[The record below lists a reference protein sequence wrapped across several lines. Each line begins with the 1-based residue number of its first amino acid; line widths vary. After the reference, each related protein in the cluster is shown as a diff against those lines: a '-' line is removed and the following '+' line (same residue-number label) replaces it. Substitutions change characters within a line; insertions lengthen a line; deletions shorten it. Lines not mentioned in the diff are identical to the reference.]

1 GEKMKTKLGMRA
13 LSLLLILA
21 LTCAIF
27 VPAVSAEEQKNVS
40 SESISER
47 LIITPI
53 FDDQEI
59 RIKAPL
65 DESEIVSFIFSEKWL
80 MTNNENKDSEFI
92 KVIVPINSIKSQ
104 KYTSNGVS
112 DLRSIGNV
120 ENNDRVV
127 LLQIPKSVLEYEYQ
141 KSDQTITL
149 DYPDYCF
156 SDFSDIEELVN
167 EVDKRKF
174 ERDIGQ
180 NEQIEINLDAK
191 QISQSKSSI
200 LYAEWACYNT
210 NWFQYPK
217 ALRGDMDPQTFSYQG
232 MPACDLYH
240 EREIYLDRK
249 GDTIELLLWYRP
261 NGDIYLSAPLYDEG
275 QLNWGAGGVPSST
288 WIDASSKNRF
298 YYEFYVGNNGQY
310 NINFLNTG
318 TGIWYDYT
326 YNDGDNPSSYIKGL
340 TGSSELTL
348 YAPVTDSFLVTTENI
363 RDYGVKDSVDGSWIT
378 PASRFYWDQYKY
390 KNNGLYVF
398 MNSWISGGNIYTYHE
413 ACDTDT

>member
-1 GEKMKTKLGMRA
+1 MKEKKVLRA
-13 LSLLLILA
+13 LSLLLIVALA
-21 LTCAIF
+21 GAMF
-27 VPAVSAEEQKNVS
+27 VSGVSAEEEQTEIS

-47 LIITPI
+47 LVITPI

-80 MTNNENKDSEFI
+80 MTNNDNKDSEFI
-92 KVIVPINSIKSQ
+92 KVTVPISSVKSQ

-112 DLRSIGNV
+112 DLRSIGTV

-127 LLQIPKSVLEYEYQ
+127 LLQIPKSILEYGCQ

-156 SDFSDIEELVN
+156 SYFSGIEELVH
-167 EVDKRKF
+167 EVDKRKY

-180 NEQIEINLDAK
+180 NEQIKINSEAK
-191 QISQSKSSI
+191 PISQSKSSV

-232 MPACDLYH
+232 MPPLSVLYH
-240 EREIYLDRK
+240 EREIYLDRN

-261 NGDIYLSAPLYDEG
+261 SGDIYLSAPLYDEHE
-275 QLNWGAGGVPSST
+275 LNWGSGGVPSEY

-298 YYEFYVGNNGQY
+298 YYEFYVGDNGQY
-310 NINFLNTG
+310 NVNFLNTG

-326 YNDGDNPSSYIKGL
+326 YNDADNPSSYIKGL
-340 TGSSELTL
+340 TGSSELTVDGS
-348 YAPVTDSFLVTTENI
+348 VTDSFLITTENM
-363 RDYGVKDSVDGSWIT
+363 RDYGVKDSVDGSWIK
-378 PASRFYWDQYKY
+378 PSSRFSWDKY
-390 KNNGLYVF
+390 KFKNSGLYVF

-413 ACDTDT
+413 ACDTNT